1 MLPLPSRLQAI
12 LDDAVAYEPMSG
24 CHLWT
29 RAIGSGGYGS
39 LTVGGKTL
47 KAHRVAYELRYGPI
61 PDGLVACHR
70 CDTPSCINPAH
81 LFIGTHGDNAR
92 DRESKQRRRPAT
104 GERHGSRTHPE
115 RLARGDRNGSR
126 LHPER
131 LPRGEESWSRLHPEL
146 VARGERTNS
155 ARLTAEQVIEIR
167 ARYSSGGVTLTA
179 LGAEYGVT
187 FQQIHKIVR
196 GKDWRHLA

>member
-1 MLPLPSRLQAI
+1 MPGTENRSNAAVRLPA
-12 LDDAVAYEPMSG
+12 SG
-24 CHLWT
+24 T
-29 RAIGSGGYGS
+29 A
-39 LTVGGKTL
+39 
-47 KAHRVAYELRYGPI
+47 
-61 PDGLVACHR
+61 
-70 CDTPSCINPAH
+70 
-81 LFIGTHGDNAR
+81 
-92 DRESKQRRRPAT
+92 
-104 GERHGSRTHPE
+104 
-115 RLARGDRNGSR
+115 LARTPNGLPAGIETGSR